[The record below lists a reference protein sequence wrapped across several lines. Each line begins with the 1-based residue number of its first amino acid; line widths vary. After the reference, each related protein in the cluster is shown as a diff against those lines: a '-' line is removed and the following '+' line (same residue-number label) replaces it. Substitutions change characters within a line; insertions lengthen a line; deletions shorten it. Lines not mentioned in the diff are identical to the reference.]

1 MLSLDLIEWVF
12 RKGFK
17 EEKILKNKMNIVR
30 FFAFSVLMLTLSAAM
45 AGDPAKGRGIY
56 ASRCSGCHG
65 TNGVPLMPTVPNFT
79 MGQGVM
85 KSDREVMIFIKKG
98 KAVMPAFEGI
108 LTDEEI
114 LDVIAHIRTLF

>member
-1 MLSLDLIEWVF
+1 MLMLSTAI
-12 RKGFK
+12 
-17 EEKILKNKMNIVR
+17 
-30 FFAFSVLMLTLSAAM
+30 

-56 ASRCSGCHG
+56 ASRCAGCHG
-65 TNGVPLMPTVPNFT
+65 ANGVPTMPAIPNFT

-85 KSDREVMIFIKKG
+85 KSDPEIMAFIKKG

-108 LTDEEI
+108 LTDDEI